1 MIIIDVLIVIVIVIY
16 IYIYGNLPVA
26 LSHPRKHVSHY
37 GSSDFC

>member
-1 MIIIDVLIVIVIVIY
+1 MIIIDVLIVIVIY